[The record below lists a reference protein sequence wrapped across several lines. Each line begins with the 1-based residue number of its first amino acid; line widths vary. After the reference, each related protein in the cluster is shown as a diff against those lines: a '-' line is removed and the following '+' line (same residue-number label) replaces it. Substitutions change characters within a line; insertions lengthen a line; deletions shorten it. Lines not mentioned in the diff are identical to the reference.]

1 MRYLLIFAVLLLTAC
16 NDKAGDVPQPL
27 AMSEDALG
35 HYCQMNILEHAGPKG
50 QVHLAG
56 YAMPIWFS
64 QVRDGLAYI
73 KLGERVA
80 DVTAFYVN
88 DMGKAAG
95 WDEPGAENWLDAESA
110 YYVVGSD
117 AVGGMGAPELVPFG
131 TQADATSF
139 ARERGG
145 AVKRFA
151 EIVQSDVLAPVEIG
165 SLPAGAK

>member
-1 MRYLLIFAVLLLTAC
+1 MRYLLIFAVLLLAAC
-16 NDKAGDVPQPL
+16 NDEARDVPPPL

-35 HYCQMNILEHAGPKG
+35 HYCQMHILEHTGPKG

-73 KLGERVA
+73 KLGERIA

-88 DMGKAAG
+88 DMGKATDWG
-95 WDEPGAENWLDAESA
+95 QPGDNNWLAAESA

-131 TQADATSF
+131 TQEDAVSF

-145 AVKRFA
+145 MVKRFA

>member
-1 MRYLLIFAVLLLTAC
+1 MRYLLVFAVLLLTAC
-16 NDKAGDVPQPL
+16 NDEARDVPSPL

-35 HYCQMNILEHAGPKG
+35 HYCQMHILEHTGPKG

-56 YAMPIWFS
+56 YPMPIWFS

-73 KLGERVA
+73 KLGERIA

-88 DMGKAAG
+88 DMGKAAN
-95 WDEPGAENWLDAESA
+95 WDQPGADNWLPAESA

-131 TQADATSF
+131 RREDAASF
-139 ARERGG
+139 VRKRGG
-145 AVKRFA
+145 TVKQFA

-165 SLPAGAK
+165 SLPAGVK